1 MNDAK
6 KEQAIKDLQQIPGI
20 GKSLSQMLYNIG
32 ITSTTQLKNKS
43 PERLYRKLC
52 DYQASPVDR
61 VDRCVLYVFR
71 CAVYFASNSD
81 HDEEKLLWWNW
92 KDQTL

>member
-32 ITSTTQLKNKS
+32 ISSTSQLRNKS
-43 PERLYRKLC
+43 PEKLYRKLC
-52 DYQASPVDR
+52 DYHPAP

-71 CAVYFASNSD
+71 CAVYFASNSE

-92 KDQTL
+92 KD

>member
-32 ITSTTQLKNKS
+32 ISSTSQLKNKN
-43 PERLYRKLC
+43 PEKLYHKLC
-52 DYQASPVDR
+52 DYHPAP

-71 CAVYFASNSD
+71 CAVYFASNRD
-81 HDEEKLLWWNW
+81 HDEEKLKWWNW
-92 KDQTL
+92 KDQTA

>member
-6 KEQAIKDLQQIPGI
+6 KEQAIKNLQQIPGI

-32 ITSTTQLKNKS
+32 ISSTSQLKNKS
-43 PERLYRKLC
+43 PEKLYRKLC
-52 DYQASPVDR
+52 NYHPSP

-71 CAVYFASNSD
+71 CAAYFASNSE
-81 HDEEKLLWWNW
+81 HDEKKLLWWNW
-92 KDQTL
+92 KD